1 MRNSLTLDARLSG
14 TSAVAAALLCMK
26 KVCADVSPNTT
37 LPTLVGHRWRR
48 ADAVDS
54 MATMRTRNV

>member
-48 ADAVDS
+48 APGCG
-54 MATMRTRNV
+54 